1 LIWVG
6 QIQIN
11 SPSGYFTLQY
21 VYLVDIIGT
30 NTKKMVELT
39 IEQANVI
46 ANKLGELPANHC
58 YNELTILLQAIAKAQ
73 EKKPLVAAK

>member
-1 LIWVG
+1 
-6 QIQIN
+6 
-11 SPSGYFTLQY
+11 
-21 VYLVDIIGT
+21 
-30 NTKKMVELT
+30 MVELT